1 MANEPHRSR
10 RERLAGVLKT
20 YVPPVGWLSRYRL
33 SWLRHDLIAGLTI
46 WAVMVP
52 TALAYSG
59 IAGVHAVVGLYAVPL
74 ALVGYAL
81 LGSSRSLVVG
91 PDSATALLSA
101 HIVGALA
108 ARDTAH
114 YAALSSSLALLV
126 GIFFMGFGL
135 LRMGWVA
142 NFIAQPVMKGFIHG
156 LALVT
161 MMTQLPK
168 LFGVQEV
175 SGDFFQRFFAL
186 VIEIP
191 ETHWPT
197 LIVGLSGLG
206 MLFAFSAFAPRLP
219 AALSVVGLAI
229 GTAILLN
236 LGAKGVALV
245 GSLATGLPRLGLPP
259 SLLGQIPELASG
271 ALAIVLLNYAES
283 LGAAEAAALVRGEK
297 IDANQ
302 ELLGLGLA
310 NIGSG
315 STSGFVVA
323 GSLSQ
328 SAVSVSAGGKTQM
341 AALFHAAFILLTL
354 LFLMPLF
361 RNLPEAV
368 LGAIVVKAIIQM
380 LDFSYFK
387 RLLAISKMEFACA
400 LTAFSGVLLIGVLP
414 GVALGV
420 ILSLVV
426 LIYQASHPATAALG
440 KAHGLDVYRDVLR
453 HPEAQTVPG
462 LLIFRIEGNLFFA
475 NAAYVAE
482 RLRRH
487 VDAQQAVRTVLIDAE
502 TIDQID
508 TTAADMLLK
517 VKAELAHHN
526 MTLCLARVR
535 DTVRD
540 QLRNTGLEQAI
551 GSEHIFDSITE
562 GVAAF
567 IENSSAPPNIRHE
580 PVITRSTGQRSSK
593 CLQDWFQQ
601 IVTRVRSI

>member
-1 MANEPHRSR
+1 MSNEPHRSR
-10 RERLAGVLKT
+10 SERLFAAAKT
-20 YVPPVGWLSRYRL
+20 CVPPFAWLSRYRPP
-33 SWLRHDLIAGLTI
+33 WLRNDLIAGLTV

-59 IAGVHAVVGLYAVPL
+59 IAGVNPVVGLYTVPL

-108 ARDTAH
+108 VRGTTD
-114 YAALSSSLALLV
+114 YLALSSSLALLV
-126 GIFFMGFGL
+126 GIFFLGFGA

-142 NFIAQPVMKGFIHG
+142 NFIAQPVMKGFIQG

-161 MMTQLPK
+161 MLTQLPK
-168 LFGVQEV
+168 FFGVHEV
-175 SGDFFQRFFAL
+175 SGDFFQRLFAL
-186 VIEIP
+186 ALELP
-191 ETHWPT
+191 GFHWPT
-197 LIVGLSGLG
+197 LMVGLSGLG
-206 MLFAFSAFAPRLP
+206 LLFGLGAFAPRIP

-229 GTAILLN
+229 GVASLFDLD
-236 LGAKGVALV
+236 GRGVAVV
-245 GSLATGLPRLGLPP
+245 GSIATGLPPFGLP
-259 SLLGQIPELASG
+259 SSWLGEVTELAGG

-283 LGAAEAAALVRGEK
+283 LGAAKAAALVRGET

-310 NIGSG
+310 NLGSG
-315 STSGFVVA
+315 LSSGFVVA

-328 SAVSVSAGGKTQM
+328 SAVSMSAGGKTQA

-361 RNLPEAV
+361 QSLPQTV
-368 LGAIVVKAIIQM
+368 LGAIVVKAMIQM
-380 LDFSYFK
+380 LDFGYFR
-387 RLLAISKMEFACA
+387 RLFAISRMELGLA
-400 LTAFSGVLLIGVLP
+400 LTAFGGVLLIGVLP
-414 GVALGV
+414 GIALGV

-426 LIYQASHPATAALG
+426 LIYQASHPATAVVG
-440 KAHGLDVYRDVLR
+440 KVHDPDVYRDLLR
-453 HPEAQTVPG
+453 HPEGQTVPG

-482 RLRRH
+482 QIRRH
-487 VDAQQAVRTVLIDAE
+487 VDAQEAVRSVLIDAE

-517 VKAELAHHN
+517 VKAELAHRDV
-526 MTLCLARVR
+526 TLGLARVR

-540 QLRNTGLEQAI
+540 QLISTGLEQAI
-551 GSEHIFDSITE
+551 GSERIFDSITE

-567 IENSSAPPNIRHE
+567 GSEQSTVAEPSS
-580 PVITRSTGQRSSK
+580 PVTRSP
-593 CLQDWFQQ
+593 
-601 IVTRVRSI
+601 

>member
-1 MANEPHRSR
+1 MSNEPHSSRS
-10 RERLAGVLKT
+10 ERLFGSVRT
-20 YVPPVGWLSRYRL
+20 CVPPFDWLSRYRL
-33 SWLRHDLIAGLTI
+33 PWLRNDLIAGLTVCV
-46 WAVMVP
+46 VMVP

-59 IAGVHAVVGLYAVPL
+59 IAGVNPAVGLYAVPL

-81 LGSSRSLVVG
+81 FGSSRSLVVG

-108 ARDTAH
+108 ARGSAD
-114 YAALSSSLALLV
+114 YLALSSSLALLV
-126 GIFFMGFGL
+126 GIFFMGFGA

-142 NFIAQPVMKGFIHG
+142 NFIAQPVMKGFIQG

-161 MMTQLPK
+161 MVTQLPK
-168 LFGVQEV
+168 FFGVHEV
-175 SGDFFQRFFAL
+175 SGDFFQRLFAL
-186 VIEIP
+186 ALELP
-191 ETHWPT
+191 EVHWPT

-206 MLFAFSAFAPRLP
+206 LLFALGAFAPRVP

-229 GTAILLN
+229 GAASLLD
-236 LGAKGVALV
+236 LGGRDVALV
-245 GSLATGLPRLGLPP
+245 GSIATGLPPLGLPA
-259 SLLGQIPELASG
+259 SWLGEVTELASG

-283 LGAAEAAALVRGEK
+283 LGAAKAAALVRGET

-310 NIGSG
+310 NLGSG
-315 STSGFVVA
+315 LTSGFVVA

-328 SAVSVSAGGKTQM
+328 SAVSMSAGGKTQV

-361 RNLPEAV
+361 QNLPEAV
-368 LGAIVVKAIIQM
+368 LGAIVVKAMIQM
-380 LDFSYFK
+380 LDFGYFK
-387 RLLAISKMEFACA
+387 RLFAIRKMELALG

-414 GVALGV
+414 GVAVGV

-426 LIYQASHPATAALG
+426 LIYQASHPATAVLG
-440 KAHGLDVYRDVLR
+440 KLHGPDVYRDVTR

-462 LLIFRIEGNLFFA
+462 LIIFRIEGNLFFA
-475 NAAYVAE
+475 NAGYVSE
-482 RLRRH
+482 QIRRH
-487 VDAQQAVRTVLIDAE
+487 VNAHETVRTVLIDAE

-517 VKAELAHHN
+517 VKAEMAQRD

-540 QLRNTGLEQAI
+540 QLISTGVEQAI

-567 IENSSAPPNIRHE
+567 RAGQSAVAMPLSL
-580 PVITRSTGQRSSK
+580 VTRSP
-593 CLQDWFQQ
+593 
-601 IVTRVRSI
+601 